1 MKNPTEEQLKII
13 YKIARQISSNKW
25 IPGYEKEDIEQE
37 AIIIG
42 IKGTHRYNG
51 SIPFDKFI
59 GNHMR
64 NRLMTLRRDKYIKPG
79 CSCGKCKKCINNSSI
94 SSIMNASDIEN
105 EKSIPINSETD
116 IESKD
121 LLEYLDN
128 FIPADLREDYLKLLQ
143 GVSIQQNRKEKLREI
158 IRDALDA

>member
-1 MKNPTEEQLKII
+1 MKPNEEQLKTI
-13 YKIARQISSNKW
+13 YDIAKQISSNKW

-79 CSCGKCKKCINNSSI
+79 CFCGECKKCKSNTSI
-94 SSIMNASDIEN
+94 VSIMNASDLN
-105 EKSIPINSETD
+105 GAKDTKDKYFND

-143 GVSIQQNRKEKLREI
+143 GVSIPENRKEKLQVI
-158 IRDALDA
+158 IKEALDA